1 MALPFCWWKTVT
13 NMISDQYEYWGKN
26 RIGSNNKVGGILAG
40 EARGALSEEI
50 MFEPESE
57 GREGA
62 G

>member
-1 MALPFCWWKTVT
+1 
-13 NMISDQYEYWGKN
+13 MISDQYEYWEKN